1 LIILFLVEGNVKLS
15 FYLGQDYIWRGFRYV
30 WLSAVDGD
38 QLMHDMFVFVLDL
51 LYALVAFIL
60 SSLLNLRLR
69 GFVGGVSGYMGFWIE

>member
-1 LIILFLVEGNVKLS
+1 
-15 FYLGQDYIWRGFRYV
+15 
-30 WLSAVDGD
+30 
-38 QLMHDMFVFVLDL
+38 MHDMFVFVLDL